1 MVTGFTKRMAEY
13 ISAEG
18 LEKLKRE
25 LEELKTVR
33 RREIAERL
41 EAAKAL
47 GDLSE
52 NAEYQ
57 EAKEAQSLNEA
68 QILELEEVLRD
79 VVVIRKPAHAT
90 SVEIGSTIEVE
101 SARGRETFTIV
112 GSEEAD
118 PLVGR
123 ISNESPM
130 GRAFLGRSVG
140 ETVIIKTPAG
150 NDTYQIRKIM

>member
-1 MVTGFTKRMAEY
+1 MSEY
-13 ISAEG
+13 ISPEG

-25 LEELKTVR
+25 LEGLKTVR
-33 RREIAERL
+33 RREIALRL

-57 EAKEAQSLNEA
+57 EAKEAQSLNEINI
-68 QILELEEVLRD
+68 QELEEVLRD
-79 VVVIRKPAHAT
+79 VVVIRKPTHA
-90 SVEIGSTIEVE
+90 SNVQIGSSIEVE
-101 SARGRETFTIV
+101 SDRGRETFTIV

-118 PLVGR
+118 PLAGK

-130 GRAFLGRSVG
+130 GRAFLGRAAG
-140 ETVIIKTPAG
+140 EDIVIKTPGGAG
-150 NDTYQIRKIM
+150 AYKIRKIM

>member
-1 MVTGFTKRMAEY
+1 MSEY
-13 ISAEG
+13 VSPEG
-18 LEKLKRE
+18 LERLKRE
-25 LEELKTVR
+25 LEELKTAT

-68 QILELEEVLRD
+68 KIQEMEDILRD
-79 VVVIRKPAHAT
+79 IIVIQKPAHSN
-90 SVEIGSTIEVE
+90 SVQIGSTIEVD
-101 SARGRETFTIV
+101 SPHGRETFTIV

-118 PLVGR
+118 PLSGK
-123 ISNESPM
+123 ISNESP
-130 GRAFLGRSVG
+130 LGRSFLGHAVG
-140 ETVIIKTPAG
+140 DTINVKTPGGLTA
-150 NDTYQIRKIM
+150 YRVEKIM

>member
-1 MVTGFTKRMAEY
+1 MSEY
-13 ISAEG
+13 ISPEG

-25 LEELKTVR
+25 LEQLKTVR
-33 RREIAERL
+33 RREIASRL

-68 QILELEEVLRD
+68 NILELEEVLRD
-79 VVVIRKPAHAT
+79 VIVITKPAHT
-90 SVEIGSTIEVE
+90 SSVQIGSTIEVE
-101 SARGRETFTIV
+101 SDHGRETFTIV

-118 PLVGR
+118 PLLGK

-130 GRAFLGRSVG
+130 GRSFLGKSAG
-140 ETVIIKTPAG
+140 EAVAIKTPRG
-150 NDTYQIRKIM
+150 GETYKVRKIM

>member
-1 MVTGFTKRMAEY
+1 MAEY
-13 ISAEG
+13 ISGEG

-25 LEELKTVR
+25 LEQLKTTR
-33 RREIAERL
+33 RREIASRL

-68 QILELEEVLRD
+68 NIQELEETIRDAVL
-79 VVVIRKPAHAT
+79 IQKPAHT
-90 SVEIGSTIEVE
+90 SSVEIGSTIEVE
-101 SARGRETFTIV
+101 SDRGRETFTIV

-118 PLVGR
+118 PLLGR
-123 ISNESPM
+123 VSNESPI
-130 GRAFLGRSVG
+130 GRAFLGRSAG
-140 ETVIIKTPAG
+140 EAVIIKTPRG
-150 NDTYQIRKIM
+150 NDTYKIRKIM